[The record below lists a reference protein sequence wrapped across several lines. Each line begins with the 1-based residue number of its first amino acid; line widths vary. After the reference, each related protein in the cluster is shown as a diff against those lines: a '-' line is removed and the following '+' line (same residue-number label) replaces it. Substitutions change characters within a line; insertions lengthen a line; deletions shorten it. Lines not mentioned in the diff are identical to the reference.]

1 MSASAPASAASI
13 ANAEAAVAVAA
24 DTPAIT
30 GTRPPAARTVAAT
43 TLRRSAALS
52 EPASPIVPVATKPC
66 TPASS
71 SAPRLRSSASK
82 SIAPSASNGVVTAG
96 MMPGKR
102 TSVLLVCGHVAS
114 HPLEVLGGVEGR
126 RGGVAVEDR
135 LVDHAVL
142 GRVHARAARLG
153 DRVVAQPLPERL
165 VHQGGDLVGEAGQDG
180 VGRERGE
187 LAVEAAVAVVPACA
201 LAVGGGGVHRVEQA
215 LGLVVA
221 AAAARGQRG
230 NAGLDQQPRLE
241 QVERPCVVG
250 GQGGAG
256 REPVERVGGDE
267 RPCARPRLEHAAQR
281 QRGDRL
287 AHRCAADLQPAREL
301 ALGRQPR
308 AGHEPPGADVGSEP
322 LGDPLVALRLP
333 QWADH
338 RTNLSPKWFVHRTS
352 TVHVMPSKFNA
363 VDPATGRPVA
373 ADREARAALLRGA
386 AARLRA
392 AGDEVVAVAGSETG
406 LPEGRLR
413 SELER
418 TAGQLEAFAAVLDAG
433 DYVEA
438 IIDTPDPDAKPIPRP
453 DVRRMLIPI
462 GPVAVFGASNF
473 PLAFSTAGGDTAS
486 ALAAGCP
493 VVVKGHPSHPGTGE
507 LVAREVRAAAAEAG
521 LPDGTFAHLLAAGV
535 AVGEALVDA
544 PAIAAVG
551 FTGST
556 AGGRA
561 IADRAARR
569 PAPIPVYAE
578 MGSINPIVVTDA
590 ALAARA
596 EAIADGLV
604 ASVSNFGG
612 QLCTKPGVVFVPAG
626 DAGDE
631 FARTV
636 ARRLDDVEPTVLLN
650 ERLRDA
656 LAAAVERLAARPEVR
671 PLGDARAFEGE
682 GYRHQP
688 AAYEAPASAVAEGA
702 ELLEEHFGPV
712 VVLLRYGSRDE
723 LLAALGRVEGQ
734 LTGSI
739 HAQPD
744 EDAELLR
751 ILTDQLARRAGRVV
765 YDGFPTG
772 VAVTH
777 GMHHGGPYP
786 ATSAPAHT
794 SVGMTAIRR
803 FLRPVAWQDAPAAV
817 LPPELRDD
825 NPLGIWR
832 RVDGELT
839 RDPLRRSG

>member
-1 MSASAPASAASI
+1 
-13 ANAEAAVAVAA
+13 
-24 DTPAIT
+24 
-30 GTRPPAARTVAAT
+30 
-43 TLRRSAALS
+43 
-52 EPASPIVPVATKPC
+52 
-66 TPASS
+66 
-71 SAPRLRSSASK
+71 
-82 SIAPSASNGVVTAG
+82 
-96 MMPGKR
+96 
-102 TSVLLVCGHVAS
+102 
-114 HPLEVLGGVEGR
+114 
-126 RGGVAVEDR
+126 
-135 LVDHAVL
+135 
-142 GRVHARAARLG
+142 
-153 DRVVAQPLPERL
+153 
-165 VHQGGDLVGEAGQDG
+165 
-180 VGRERGE
+180 
-187 LAVEAAVAVVPACA
+187 
-201 LAVGGGGVHRVEQA
+201 
-215 LGLVVA
+215 
-221 AAAARGQRG
+221 
-230 NAGLDQQPRLE
+230 
-241 QVERPCVVG
+241 
-250 GQGGAG
+250 
-256 REPVERVGGDE
+256 
-267 RPCARPRLEHAAQR
+267 
-281 QRGDRL
+281 
-287 AHRCAADLQPAREL
+287 
-301 ALGRQPR
+301 
-308 AGHEPPGADVGSEP
+308 
-322 LGDPLVALRLP
+322 
-333 QWADH
+333 
-338 RTNLSPKWFVHRTS
+338 
-352 TVHVMPSKFNA
+352 MPSKFNA

-373 ADREARAALLRGA
+373 AYDEASAADVAAAVAAAESAFHDPALADREARAALLRGA

-453 DVRRMLIPI
+453 DVRRVLIPI

-507 LVAREVRAAAAEAG
+507 LVARELRAAVSEAG
-521 LPDGTFAHLLAAGV
+521 LPPGTFAHLLAAGV
-535 AVGEALVDA
+535 EVGEALVDA

-569 PAPIPVYAE
+569 PQPIPVYAE
-578 MGSINPIVVTDA
+578 MGSVNPIVVTEA

-596 EAIADGLV
+596 DAIADGLV

-626 DAGDE
+626 EAGDE

-636 ARRLDDVEPTVLLN
+636 AARLDAVDPTVLLN

-656 LAAAVERLAARPEVR
+656 LAAAVERLAGRPEVR
-671 PLGDARAFEGE
+671 ALSAAAGFAGDGF
-682 GYRHQP
+682 RHQP
-688 AAYEAPASAVAEGA
+688 AAYEAPAAAVAKSA

-712 VVLLRYGSRDE
+712 VVLLRYRGREE
-723 LLAALGRVEGQ
+723 LLAALERIEGQ

-739 HAQPD
+739 HAEPD
-744 EDAELLR
+744 DELLGP
-751 ILTDQLARRAGRVV
+751 LTELLAARAGRVV

-803 FLRPVAWQDAPAAV
+803 FLRPVAWQNAPAAV
-817 LPPELRDD
+817 LPPELRDE

-839 RDPLRRSG
+839 REPLG